1 VHIETSG
8 STDKYQNN
16 NIGID
21 IEQFVVRRTLCH
33 ITLIM
38 PRQPSHL
45 SSNLLSIRSAGHT
58 IVRYLIERLELKEYL
73 YSLQR
78 FI

>member
-1 VHIETSG
+1 MHIETSG

-16 NIGID
+16 NIGIG
-21 IEQFVVRRTLCH
+21 IEQFVVRITLSH
-33 ITLIM
+33 ITFI
-38 PRQPSHL
+38 
-45 SSNLLSIRSAGHT
+45 T

-73 YSLQR
+73 YSLRR

>member
-1 VHIETSG
+1 MHIETSG

-16 NIGID
+16 NIGIG
-21 IEQFVVRRTLCH
+21 IEQFVVRRTLSH
-33 ITLIM
+33 IIFIM
-38 PRQPSHL
+38 PRQLSHL
-45 SSNLLSIRSAGHT
+45 SSNLLTIRSSGHT

-73 YSLQR
+73 YSLRR